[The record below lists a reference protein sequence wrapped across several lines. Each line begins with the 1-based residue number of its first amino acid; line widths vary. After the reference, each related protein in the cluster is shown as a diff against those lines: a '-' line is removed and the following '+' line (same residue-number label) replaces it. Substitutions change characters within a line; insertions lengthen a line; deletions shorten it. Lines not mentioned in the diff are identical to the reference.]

1 MSLDYCLIDYC
12 SRFDLIR
19 LLENPD
25 GKPISLRISWFPTQ
39 STKAGVNLITLPFTS
54 SKLLVFIELD
64 SLFIPDIE
72 TYVEKKVFLS
82 PYKKNKIRD

>member
-19 LLENPD
+19 LLENTD
-25 GKPISLRISWFPTQ
+25 GKPIYLRISWFPTQ
-39 STKAGVNLITLPFTS
+39 YTKAGVNLIALPLTS

-72 TYVEKKVFLS
+72 TYVEKKYSS
-82 PYKKNKIRD
+82 PLIKKIK